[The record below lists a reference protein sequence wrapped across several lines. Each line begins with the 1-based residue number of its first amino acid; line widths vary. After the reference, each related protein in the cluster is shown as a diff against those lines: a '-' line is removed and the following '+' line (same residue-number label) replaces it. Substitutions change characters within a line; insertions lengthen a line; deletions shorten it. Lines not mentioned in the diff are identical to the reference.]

1 MKLNEIL
8 YLHQS
13 IKKYET
19 KELFELGLSRNEV
32 VLNKAGHKVYY
43 NNIIAFT
50 ELGYNIDVKYM
61 NKEAY
66 ILFNNDMKIPIKK
79 QDYFQYM
86 FIQKLYSYSIKY
98 NNSSGYRFL
107 QKYFNDKYTN
117 DEYYKMEDA
126 FKLPYHKGGYRIDF
140 LLHLEDK
147 DIEGNQYWYIIEFFE
162 AAHLKKTD
170 PDFSIEKN
178 RLNSLKCDNPNTNKE
193 YGSIAIFWE
202 KFLDDS
208 VYFNNWIKHI
218 IRTIKS
224 FQNINN
230 KEYWCIK
237 ELKKIVGQKEL
248 AKMIYNS
255 SKKENIPCI
264 SLEALESLVL
274 YNCDENEK
282 NKLHK
287 LFIANC
293 NERSKYS
300 KIFTSL
306 ITNDIDLTY
315 DDGLDS
321 MDYELDI
328 ITDED
333 IIYYEEKDMNQG
345 YYLSNHGLYLYFSI
359 INSNLVTTTRCITFL
374 TDISKALVIAIE
386 KQRDNIL
393 SMTRLNNIAY
403 GLEDIY
409 S

>member
-1 MKLNEIL
+1 MKLNEIQ
-8 YLHQS
+8 YLHQL
-13 IKKYET
+13 IKKYGT
-19 KELFELGLSRNEV
+19 KELFELALSRNEV

-50 ELGYNIDVKYM
+50 ELGYKIDVKYT

-66 ILFNNDMKIPIKK
+66 ILFNDNMKIPIKK

-98 NNSSGYRFL
+98 TNSSGYKFL
-107 QKYFNDKYTN
+107 QKYFNGKYTN

-237 ELKKIVGQKEL
+237 ELKKIVGEKEL
-248 AKMIYNS
+248 ARMIYNS

-264 SLEALESLVL
+264 SLEALDSLVL
-274 YNCDENEK
+274 YNCDKNEK
-282 NKLHK
+282 DKLHK
-287 LFIANC
+287 LFITNC

-300 KIFTSL
+300 KVKN
-306 ITNDIDLTY
+306 TNDIDLSF
-315 DDGLDS
+315 DSDGP
-321 MDYELDI
+321 DYESNI
-328 ITDED
+328 ITDEA
-333 IIYYEEKDMNQG
+333 IIYYEEKDNIL
-345 YYLSNHGLYLYFSI
+345 LSNHGLYLYFSI

>member
-1 MKLNEIL
+1 MKLNEIP

-13 IKKYET
+13 IKKYEM
-19 KELFELGLSRNEV
+19 KELFELALSRNEV
-32 VLNKAGHKVYY
+32 ILNKAGHKVYY

-50 ELGYNIDVKYM
+50 ELGYNIDVKYT

-66 ILFNNDMKIPIKK
+66 ILFNNNMKIPIKK
-79 QDYFQYM
+79 QDYFQYI

-98 NNSSGYRFL
+98 TNSSGYRFL
-107 QKYFNDKYTN
+107 RKYFNDKYTN

-162 AAHLKKTD
+162 TAHLKKTD

-230 KEYWCIK
+230 REYWCIK
-237 ELKKIVGQKEL
+237 ELKRIVGEKEL

-264 SLEALESLVL
+264 SLEALDSLVL
-274 YNCDENEK
+274 YNCNKNEK
-282 NKLHK
+282 TKLHK
-287 LFIANC
+287 LFFANC

-300 KIFTSL
+300 KVKN
-306 ITNDIDLTY
+306 TNDIDLSCDT
-315 DDGLDS
+315 DS
-321 MDYELDI
+321 PDYEFDI
-328 ITDED
+328 ITDEA
-333 IIYYEEKDMNQG
+333 IIYYEEKDNIL
-345 YYLSNHGLYLYFSI
+345 LSNHGLYLYFSI